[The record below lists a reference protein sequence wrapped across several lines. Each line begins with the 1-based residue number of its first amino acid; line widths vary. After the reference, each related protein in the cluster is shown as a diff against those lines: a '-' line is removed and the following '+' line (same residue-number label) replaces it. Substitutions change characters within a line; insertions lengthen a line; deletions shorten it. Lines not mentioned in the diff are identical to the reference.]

1 MEMAL
6 RVISVLGGLF
16 LVLLAVSS
24 AIRTVILP
32 RAAPSFVTRVVFRG
46 LGVLFRSL
54 APASGDYARRDRVMS
69 CADARV
75 A

>member
-32 RAAPSFVTRVVFRG
+32 RAAPSFVTRVVS
-46 LGVLFRSL
+46 VSYTH
-54 APASGDYARRDRVMS
+54 PPSPRD
-69 CADARV
+69 
-75 A
+75 